1 MKEKHNLIVNEIVN
15 QFRTLTRQTKR
26 NSEKMLFE
34 LINSNSVLELKELL
48 IAIDSV
54 FDECP
59 NCFYFLVNGYCE
71 SCMNE
76 KRNSKK
82 ICVVSTILDAKNI
95 IDKDVFDGVFHV
107 IKGEID
113 INKNLGASELKIGEL
128 FDRIKDS
135 DKVEVIV
142 ALNATFK
149 GEITSNY
156 LIQELLARH
165 IKVSRLARGIPFGG
179 MVNYVDKET
188 IKNALKNRD
197 KF

>member
-1 MKEKHNLIVNEIVN
+1 
-15 QFRTLTRQTKR
+15 
-26 NSEKMLFE
+26 
-34 LINSNSVLELKELL
+34 
-48 IAIDSV
+48 
-54 FDECP
+54 
-59 NCFYFLVNGYCE
+59 
-71 SCMNE
+71 
-76 KRNSKK
+76 
-82 ICVVSTILDAKNI
+82 
-95 IDKDVFDGVFHV
+95 V

>member
-1 MKEKHNLIVNEIVN
+1 MSAPIVSIFSWTDIVN
-15 QFRTLTRQTKR
+15 LAWTK
-26 NSEKMLFE
+26 
-34 LINSNSVLELKELL
+34 
-48 IAIDSV
+48 
-54 FDECP
+54 
-59 NCFYFLVNGYCE
+59 
-71 SCMNE
+71 